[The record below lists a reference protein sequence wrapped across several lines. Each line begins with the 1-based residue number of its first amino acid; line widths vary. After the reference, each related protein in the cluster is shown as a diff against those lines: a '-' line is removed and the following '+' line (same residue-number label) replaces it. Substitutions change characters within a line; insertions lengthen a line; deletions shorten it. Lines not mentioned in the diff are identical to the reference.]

1 MYAKMHLDIQICFV
15 LIHEFIFLCY
25 MYLRLIYLIIFHISY
40 LFEGHVLWIYLI
52 ISKNIV
58 SQCQGKKKRNPTVDR
73 VNNHKPVFTY

>member
-52 ISKNIV
+52 ISKNICFSV
-58 SQCQGKKKRNPTVDR
+58 PRQKKK
-73 VNNHKPVFTY
+73 KSYSG